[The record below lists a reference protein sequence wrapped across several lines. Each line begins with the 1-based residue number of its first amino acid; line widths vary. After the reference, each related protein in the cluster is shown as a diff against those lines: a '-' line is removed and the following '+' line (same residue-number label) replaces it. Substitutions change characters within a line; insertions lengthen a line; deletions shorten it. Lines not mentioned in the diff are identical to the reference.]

1 MKTQKLRTRVKNF
14 GVINVSIVDD
24 GYVISID
31 VSEDHKGHIGSS
43 AIQSSLF
50 TNDIF
55 NALVAKIIKDY

>member
-1 MKTQKLRTRVKNF
+1 MKTQKLRIRVKNF
-14 GVINVSIVDD
+14 GVINVSVAND
-24 GYVISID
+24 GHSVSIN
-31 VSEDHKGHIGSS
+31 VTEDHKGYIGSS